1 MNIFFEDPYEYL
13 GRCKASS
20 ILYFWTLRKVKKFVF
35 ERCGGVEVLCEMVR
49 LQSRSG
55 SGTLLGRCQSQ
66 RGNDIWVNTTYLKI
80 SSPVTHFGNLRDVIW
95 HLEL

>member
-35 ERCGGVEVLCEMVR
+35 ERCGGVEVL
-49 LQSRSG
+49 
-55 SGTLLGRCQSQ
+55 
-66 RGNDIWVNTTYLKI
+66 LK
-80 SSPVTHFGNLRDVIW
+80 W
-95 HLEL
+95 